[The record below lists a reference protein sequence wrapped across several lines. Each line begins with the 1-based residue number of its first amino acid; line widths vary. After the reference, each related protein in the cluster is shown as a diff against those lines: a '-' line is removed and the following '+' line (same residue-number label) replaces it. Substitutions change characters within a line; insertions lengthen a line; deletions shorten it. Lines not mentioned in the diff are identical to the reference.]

1 VNNQEQIKSFL
12 LFEATLQSI
21 DMIKDENRKQQIKHY
36 FNIWYKS
43 GLKYWK
49 ELDKHLSSLSEAQMA
64 YEELS
69 GILYETSSK
78 LIESEK
84 TDELLIELQNLLKKY

>member
-1 VNNQEQIKSFL
+1 MSNNEQIKSFL

-21 DMIKDENRKQQIKHY
+21 DMIKDEERKQQVKRY
-36 FNIWYKS
+36 FNLWYQNGVK
-43 GLKYWK
+43 LWK
-49 ELDKHLSSLSEAQMA
+49 ELDKELSVLSEAQTA

-69 GILYETSSK
+69 AVLYETASK

-84 TDELLIELQNLLKKY
+84 TDELMVELQTILNKY